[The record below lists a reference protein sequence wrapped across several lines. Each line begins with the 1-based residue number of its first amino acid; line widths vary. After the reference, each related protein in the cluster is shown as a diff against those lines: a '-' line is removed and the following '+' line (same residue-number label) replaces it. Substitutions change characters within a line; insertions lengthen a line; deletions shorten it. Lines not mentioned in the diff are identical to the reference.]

1 MHRESFH
8 EVLSLSICS
17 VIKQRMQKQKVQSE
31 IKYHLPRIEY
41 MIKDQK
47 VAERVTKKDLVLKIE
62 IMVLRL

>member
-1 MHRESFH
+1 MGTQIQKREQ
-8 EVLSLSICS
+8 
-17 VIKQRMQKQKVQSE
+17 KQERLVQKQKVQSE

-47 VAERVTKKDLVLKIE
+47 VAESVTKKDLVLKIE